1 LIQKTDEV
9 IVMEHGQET
18 MTIVDENGEE
28 HVCEV
33 IFTFDS
39 EEFGKSYVLYHVLGE
54 NDVDEDEEVEI
65 HASAFVPSEDNE
77 DGELMPIE
85 DDAEWEMIEEM
96 LNTFLAEE
104 EEDEEE

>member
-1 LIQKTDEV
+1 
-9 IVMEHGQET
+9 MEHGQET

-33 IFTFDS
+33 IFTFES
-39 EEFGKSYVLYHVLGE
+39 KEYAKSYVLYHVLGE
-54 NDVDEDEEVEI
+54 DEGEDEEVEI
-65 HASAFVPSEDNE
+65 HASAFVPSEDNK

-85 DDAEWEMIEEM
+85 DDEEWEMIEEM

-104 EEDEEE
+104 DEEDEEE